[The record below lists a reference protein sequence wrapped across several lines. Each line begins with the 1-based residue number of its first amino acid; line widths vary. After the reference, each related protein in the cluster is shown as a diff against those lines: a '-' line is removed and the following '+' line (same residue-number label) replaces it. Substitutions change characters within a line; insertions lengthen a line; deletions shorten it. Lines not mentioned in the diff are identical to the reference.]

1 MVLAIV
7 GIVLL
12 AGGGVCLFLAG
23 VPAAAVG
30 VIVFAVS
37 ALAEAVKK
45 ALPKKEGTQ

>member
-12 AGGGVCLFLAG
+12 AGGGVCLFLAD

-37 ALAEAVKK
+37 SLAEAIKK
-45 ALPKKEGTQ
+45 ALPAKKVTK